1 MLNSDLG
8 GKVSKTGDT
17 MSNTLKVEKI
27 VGYAAEDWEKAHF
40 LAISQNDQNEHS
52 RAGYGFNNNG
62 VNAALLFLDVS
73 SNNFKVRF
81 HDGTLKTIA
90 FTEDLQS

>member
-1 MLNSDLG
+1 
-8 GKVSKTGDT
+8 
-17 MSNTLKVEKI
+17 MSNTLNVKKI
-27 VGYAAEDWEKAHF
+27 VGYAAEDWENAHF
-40 LAISQNDQNEHS
+40 LATSQNDQNEYS

-62 VNAALLFLDVS
+62 VNAALLFLDAL

-90 FTEDLQS
+90 FAEDLQS